1 MSVATA
7 SMKIRPA
14 PRVPGAC
21 GPPASETQGDQDE
34 RQQEAY
40 HGCSLRLCARATSQP
55 GGPDALSP
63 YQGRHPRRF
72 RRGRRRDCRGSGS
85 AAPRPAAPL
94 TVHEWGTFTSIAG
107 EDGRAVQW
115 LPQGGRSDL
124 PCFVERGGFNI
135 KGLLWGTVR
144 METPVL
150 YFYSPRDVTVNV
162 KLGFRQGA
170 ITEWYPHAITSLAWA
185 GRCIRQHDRV
195 ERRARVTAPGR
206 DVPGRERSPATTT
219 RRATPTR
226 RRCLAGPQAEKFLFY
241 RGVGQF
247 APPIGATVEADGK
260 VVVSTPDGT
269 PIGDVILFENRR
281 GATAYDVRTI
291 STGRATLD
299 RPKLDDVSV
308 TPQRDL
314 VRILVARG
322 LYEKEAQAM
331 VDTWSDSWFEEG
343 ARLLYIAPPAF
354 VDAMVPLTITPAP
367 SAVARVFVGRMELVT
382 PVTRRDVR
390 LALATDDRRML
401 QTYGR
406 FLKPIADR
414 VLTEVSPLDRELLA
428 ARLKAVA
435 ASWEI
440 PTSSCR

>member
-1 MSVATA
+1 MRFPLTRVATL
-7 SMKIRPA
+7 
-14 PRVPGAC
+14 VV
-21 GPPASETQGDQDE
+21 
-34 RQQEAY
+34 
-40 HGCSLRLCARATSQP
+40 L
-55 GGPDALSP
+55 
-63 YQGRHPRRF
+63 
-72 RRGRRRDCRGSGS
+72 GS
-85 AAPRPAAPL
+85 AAVAIAAAQAPPPRPTAPL

-162 KLGFRQGA
+162 KVRFRNGA
-170 ITEWYPHAITSLAWA
+170 ITEWYPHARNNLAWA
-185 GRCIRQHDRV
+185 GGAFDSTISWGDVNVSPGQAEAFPV
-195 ERRARVTAPGR
+195 EPGASHYYKARNT
-206 DVPGRERSPATTT
+206 D
-219 RRATPTR
+219 ATP
-226 RRCLAGPQAEKFLFY
+226 LKAGSQAEKFLFY

-247 APPIGATVEADGK
+247 APPIAATVQADGK
-260 VVVSTPDGT
+260 IAVSTPENT

-281 GATAYDVRTI
+281 GAMAFNVRSF
-291 STGRATLD
+291 STSRATLD
-299 RPKLDDVSV
+299 RPALDDATV
-308 TPQRDL
+308 TPERDL
-314 VRILVARG
+314 VRILVAHG

-343 ARLLYIAPPAF
+343 ARLLYIAPRAV
-354 VDAMVPLTITPAP
+354 VDAIVPLTIDPAP
-367 SAVARVFVGRMELVT
+367 SDVARVFVGRMELVT

-390 LALATDDRRML
+390 LALATDDRQML

-414 VLTEVSPLDRELLA
+414 VLAEVSPLDRELLA
-428 ARLKAVA
+428 ARMKAVA
-435 ASWEI
+435 STWEI